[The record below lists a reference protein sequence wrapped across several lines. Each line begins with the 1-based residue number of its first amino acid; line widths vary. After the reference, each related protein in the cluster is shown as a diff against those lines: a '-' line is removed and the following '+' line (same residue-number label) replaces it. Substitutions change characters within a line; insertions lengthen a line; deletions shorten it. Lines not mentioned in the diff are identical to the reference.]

1 MRLGGRSSIVVTVL
15 MVVLGFLLVA
25 GLRSQGSLAQAVS
38 SGNQHDDLVRVVQE
52 LEADRE
58 ALEAQVAG
66 SHRALEELERRLADA
81 RGLRDQFI
89 ARVDTLRM
97 EAGLVPVQGPGLRV
111 TISDNSQPPQNATNP
126 GNYIVHDYDLR
137 VIVNA
142 LWAGGAEAIAINGER
157 LTVISAIRC
166 VGTTVL
172 VNSKRVTS
180 PFVIEAIG
188 ESERLMAALGS
199 DTDALALT
207 AEQVVAFGLGYSAQP
222 STTLRAPAFAGVLT
236 PTVLTA
242 TGETP

>member
-1 MRLGGRSSIVVTVL
+1 

-38 SGNQHDDLVRVVQE
+38 SGNQHDDLVLVVQE

-58 ALEAQVAG
+58 SLEAHVAE
-66 SHRALEELERRLADA
+66 SRRALGELERRSAAA

-89 ARVDTLRM
+89 ARADTLQM
-97 EAGLVPVQGPGLRV
+97 EAGLVAVRGPGLRV
-111 TISDNSQPPQNATNP
+111 TISDNAQPPENASDP

-157 LTVISAIRC
+157 LTVMSAIRC

-180 PFVIEAIG
+180 PFVVDAIG
-188 ESERLMAALGS
+188 DGERLMAALTS
-199 DTDALALT
+199 DADALALT
-207 AEQVVAFGLGYSAQP
+207 AEQVAAFGLGYSAEP
-222 STTLRAPAFAGVLT
+222 LTALRIPAYGGVLA

-242 TGETP
+242 TGKTS